1 LQAFCIVILDYMVK
15 KYIFIFFC
23 FIVFLFSLVI
33 EACNPIPTSKERGKK
48 YFDLALFVQKQIDK
62 LSNQSLL
69 VEKQIYLGGKKQEI
83 LTDSINWAKELALFR
98 EADINSPALANSYEI
113 KEDKQAHTLS
123 YVAKEDK
130 QKVREI
136 QLVLG
141 NNGHL
146 ESINIKEVKIVYAE
160 NNQLYEIYRK
170 MSMKVKDEQLYAYSI
185 QGFQKVV
192 LKDSMVYEIRGL
204 IKHKNQ

>member
-1 LQAFCIVILDYMVK
+1 M
-15 KYIFIFFC
+15 
-23 FIVFLFSLVI
+23 FLFFLLI
-33 EACNPIPTSKERGKK
+33 EACNPISTSKEREKR

-62 LSNQSLL
+62 LSNQPLS
-69 VEKQIYLGGKKQEI
+69 VQKEIYLEGKKQEI
-83 LTDSINWAKELALFR
+83 LTDSINWAKELSLFK
-98 EADINSPALANSYEI
+98 EADINSPALANSYEV
-113 KEDKQAHTLS
+113 KEDKQARTLS

-141 NNGHL
+141 GDGRL

-160 NNQLYEIYRK
+160 NNQLYEIHRR
-170 MSMKVKDEQLYAYSI
+170 MSMKIKDEQLYAYSI